1 MAAAHEE
8 GGRRRVHL
16 PVRSFARFFVWQYL
30 CVCFCVA
37 IFVRLFLCGN
47 ICVCF
52 CVAIFVFVFVWQY
65 LCVCFVC
72 SKNTTLD
79 GSPDKM
85 SDAEAE
91 NTVQGTLPAG
101 PPEKIP
107 ARGELL
113 YLTRALLLVRT
124 LGVLSTMNFTT
135 SKN

>member
-16 PVRSFARFFVWQYL
+16 PVRSFARV
-30 CVCFCVA
+30 
-37 IFVRLFLCGN
+37 FLCGN
-47 ICVCF
+47 I
-52 CVAIFVFVFVWQY
+52 
-65 LCVCFVC
+65 CVCFVC

-107 ARGELL
+107 AKGELL